1 MCKYWKFSHYVLSQ
15 SPEFCIPVTVPTLEA
30 SFRCDKSPVFC
41 VALKNTGYSFYQ
53 GPQIRLLLGV
63 LKLKSKLYLFGTTPY
78 MYVSLCSYMYVFL
91 VNYIWTCQVTGDVD
105 FDHTVKVVSR
115 LFSTRKALFFL
126 LIISKYLLLYV

>member
-1 MCKYWKFSHYVLSQ
+1 MFFLRVQNSASQ
-15 SPEFCIPVTVPTLEA
+15 QTVPTLEA
-30 SFRCDKSPVFC
+30 SFRCDKSPVFR

-63 LKLKSKLYLFGTTPY
+63 LTLKSKLYLFGTTPY
-78 MYVSLCSYMYVFL
+78 MYVSLCSYTYVFL

-115 LFSTRKALFFL
+115 LFSTIKALFFL